1 MPEVMRS
8 TGRWAGTL
16 TRAAAAL
23 MVCSAALA
31 QTSELSAAGAQP
43 SRAGNEWTLHFA
55 EGGKAKYK
63 LIPGVGEP
71 GVAVFA
77 DKSGHEVKI
86 LVAEDATVL
95 IVPTEG
101 GCYRTGK
108 LVDGRVTNG
117 TSGGECKPG
126 GAWTAEM
133 R

>member
-1 MPEVMRS
+1 MRNA
-8 TGRWAGTL
+8 GRWIMAGL
-16 TRAAAAL
+16 L
-23 MVCSAALA
+23 MCSAALA
-31 QTSELSAAGAQP
+31 QTPELHTSAAET
-43 SRAGNEWTLHFA
+43 SRAGSEWTLHFA
-55 EGGKAKYK
+55 EGGKARYK
-63 LIPGVGEP
+63 LIPGIGEP
-71 GVAVFA
+71 GVAVFE
-77 DKSGHEVKI
+77 DRSGHEVKI

-108 LVDGRVTNG
+108 LVDGHVTNG